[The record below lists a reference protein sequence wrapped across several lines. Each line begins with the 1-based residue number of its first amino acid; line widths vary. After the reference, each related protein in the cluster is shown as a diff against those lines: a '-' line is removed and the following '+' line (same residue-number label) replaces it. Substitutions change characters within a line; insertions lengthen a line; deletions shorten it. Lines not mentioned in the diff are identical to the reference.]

1 MSFKVAVLSSFSA
14 AHRLMDYKGKC
25 ENMHGHNWRVEASC
39 QAGQLDKHGMVVDF
53 SELKKA
59 LNKILMQF
67 DHKVL
72 NDIQYFKKVN
82 PTSENIA
89 KFIYDKLQKS
99 LTAYSLQLI
108 AVTVWETDASRASYF
123 KG

>member
-1 MSFKVAVLSSFSA
+1 MFEISVELSFSA
-14 AHRLMDYKGKC
+14 AHRLMGYKGKC

-39 QAGQLDKHGMVVDF
+39 QAGQLDKKGMVVDF

-59 LNKILMQF
+59 LNKILMQL

-72 NDIQYFKKVN
+72 NDISYFKKVN

-89 KFIYDKLQKS
+89 KYIYNKLKAHP
-99 LTAYSLQLI
+99 LTGTSSSKLK
-108 AVTVWETDASRASYF
+108 AVSVWETDTSCATYYE
-123 KG
+123 

>member
-1 MSFKVAVLSSFSA
+1 MSFKVTVLSSFSA
-14 AHRLMDYKGKC
+14 AHRLMYYKGKC

-39 QAGQLDKHGMVVDF
+39 QAGQLNKQGMVMDF

-59 LNKILMQF
+59 LNKILIQL

-72 NDIQYFKKVN
+72 NDISYFKKVN

-89 KFIYDKLQKS
+89 KYIYDRVKGQGLRVKS
-99 LTAYSLQLI
+99 VS
-108 AVTVWETDASRASYF
+108 VWETDTSCASYS
-123 KG
+123 KE